1 MPLNHQQERILLD
14 GLSALGIECSGT
26 MLDRFTLF
34 VDELVLWNR
43 HTNLLGTSDV
53 EDIITRHILDS
64 LAAYGLLKNRNGS
77 ILDIGAGAGFPSLP
91 LKIAAPSLSI
101 TACERRRR
109 RAAFLRNVI
118 TLLGFVDLPV
128 VERDVREIDERFD
141 IVLARA
147 VGELAQIVEITGD
160 ILKESAM
167 IIAFKGKITEIERE
181 MERLKESSSAD
192 KGMHIDIQRV
202 KVPYLDKEERNIV
215 IIKTK

>member
-1 MPLNHQQERILLD
+1 
-14 GLSALGIECSGT
+14 
-26 MLDRFTLF
+26 
-34 VDELVLWNR
+34 
-43 HTNLLGTSDV
+43 
-53 EDIITRHILDS
+53 
-64 LAAYGLLKNRNGS
+64 
-77 ILDIGAGAGFPSLP
+77 
-91 LKIAAPSLSI
+91 
-101 TACERRRR
+101 
-109 RAAFLRNVI
+109 
-118 TLLGFVDLPV
+118 
-128 VERDVREIDERFD
+128 VREIDGRFD